1 MQDVDCLH
9 FLAINIKKVSQTLT
23 DEQYNYC
30 PLILSIT
37 SDRKTNKLPEKCIR
51 LWNCHYTSLFDETL
65 TNKVLVNFHTRNI
78 LYWVVDWDVQ
88 IFKKSITKHYE
99 LNFYVEKYHVL
110 HKKCRASIFICRGV
124 LMMDLVLWHIKDQIN
139 SSSYQIKLQRVVL

>member
-30 PLILSIT
+30 PPILSIT
-37 SDRKTNKLPEKCIR
+37 SDRKTKKLPERCIR

-99 LNFYVEKYHVL
+99 LNFYVEK
-110 HKKCRASIFICRGV
+110 CRASIFICRGL
-124 LMMDLVLWHIKDQIN
+124 LMADLVLWHIKDQIS